1 MTYILEFVLQVL
13 PLTDRPAIHV
23 RPIRILLV
31 DFLPTTLAYRKQ
43 LLCVL
48 RQGLDVLL
56 LIVSSAGATTTMGAL
71 LSGWAITVL

>member
-1 MTYILEFVLQVL
+1 MTYILEFILQVL
-13 PLTDRPAIHV
+13 PLPDRSAIQV
-23 RPIRILLV
+23 CPIRILLM

-48 RQGLDVLL
+48 QQRFDVLL